1 MPLCLSDLQININK
15 KITMNLHDLIGN
27 IAKKENLTEKEYAL
41 HQLFKH
47 IVNEPS
53 QICLYPCTETI
64 RISDPYISFVFL
76 DSDSKPTTTSIHLRQ
91 SYSNIPFQPV
101 RLNQHEPHIFHVDSS
116 SSTAKR
122 EKPILRSFTLDT
134 STNIIDKAI
143 PVTSEPVS
151 LASMLDSTAKR
162 EEPAFRSF
170 ALNAPTSI
178 VEKAFPAAEQPVS
191 LASKLDPS
199 AQREQQAF
207 RLFALDTPTSVVDK
221 AIPIAEQPIS
231 LASTLDPNTQREQP
245 AFRSFTL
252 DTVKSIIDKIIP
264 TAEQY
269 ISLNATHIKM
279 QDKELFTNSCDHEN
293 QFEQS
298 IHNMTCEEQECDS
311 YNLSL
316 WITKPCCFNHYII
329 RHEAG
334 CKILRFRRYRNINP
348 NAYLKT
354 KPAT

>member
-1 MPLCLSDLQININK
+1 
-15 KITMNLHDLIGN
+15 MNLNDLIEH

-41 HQLFKH
+41 HQLFKR
-47 IVNEPS
+47 IVSGPS
-53 QICLYPCTETI
+53 SIYLYPYTETI

-76 DSDSKPTTTSIHLRQ
+76 DTDSKPTTTNIHLRQ

-101 RLNQHEPHIFHVDSS
+101 KLDQHEPHIFHGDSS
-116 SSTAKR
+116 YLAAQR
-122 EKPILRSFTLDT
+122 EKPILRSFTLDI

-143 PVTSEPVS
+143 PTTAEPVS

-199 AQREQQAF
+199 ARREQPAF

-221 AIPIAEQPIS
+221 AIPIVEQPIS
-231 LASTLDPNTQREQP
+231 LAFTLDSNTQREQP
-245 AFRSFTL
+245 AFHSFTL
-252 DTVKSIIDKIIP
+252 DTAKSIIDKIIP

-298 IHNMTCEEQECDS
+298 IHNITCEEQECDS

-316 WITKPCCFNHYII
+316 WITEPCCFDHHII

-334 CKILRFRRYRNINP
+334 CKILRFHRYRKINP
-348 NAYLKT
+348 IAHLKT
-354 KPAT
+354 KPST